1 MAVGDSDVG
10 ICNKALLLL
19 GSDTITSF
27 SDGSAAGAACSTLYD
42 DVRLTTLGMYA
53 WSFTIKKAQLAK
65 ETATPES
72 EWDYQFT
79 LPSDM
84 LNGVPRAVRTS
95 GSAGANLLKSW
106 EIGQSAAGT
115 TVLFTNADTIF
126 IDYQKQV
133 SEGSMPTYFVTLL
146 SYQMTW
152 HLAQII
158 TDQVSKTEFWRSVAL
173 GPAGEQMRGGYFR
186 QAMSIDSA
194 GQTPSVIS
202 DYILSDVR

>member
-19 GSDTITSF
+19 GAETITSF
-27 SDGSAAGAACSTLYD
+27 SDGSAAGAACSTLYN
-42 DVRLTTLGMYA
+42 DVKLTTLGMYA
-53 WSFTIKKAQLAK
+53 WSFTIKKAQLSK

-72 EWDYQFT
+72 EWKYQYT

-84 LNGVPRAVRTS
+84 LTGVPRAIRTS
-95 GSAGANLLKSW
+95 SSAGAGLFKIW

-115 TVLFTNADTIF
+115 TVLFTNAESIF

-133 SEGSMPTYFVTLL
+133 AEGSMPTYFVTLL
-146 SYQMTW
+146 SYQVTW

-158 TDQVSKTEFWRSVAL
+158 TDQINKTEFWKSVSL
-173 GPAGEQMRGGYFR
+173 GSPGENLRGGFFR
-186 QAMSIDSA
+186 QAMNIDSA

-202 DYILSDVR
+202 DYALADVR